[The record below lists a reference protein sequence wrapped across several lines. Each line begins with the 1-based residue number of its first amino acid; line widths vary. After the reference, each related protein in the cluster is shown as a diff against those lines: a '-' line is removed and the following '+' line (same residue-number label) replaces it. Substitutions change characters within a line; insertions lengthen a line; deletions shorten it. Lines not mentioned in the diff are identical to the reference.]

1 MPPADAPSP
10 ADFARDL
17 AADLSLCADAAR
29 TDWRN
34 EAGLMTAAMWG
45 ASLAGWPAAVR
56 RALAAEARVVEL
68 EGECGQ
74 LLRLLDQC
82 RDDWQRAIEERDEI
96 LDRVI
101 ELEDGHAT

>member
-34 EAGLMTAAMWG
+34 EAGLATAAMWG

-68 EGECGQ
+68 EGECGR
-74 LLRLLDQC
+74 LLRLLGQC
-82 RDDWQRAIEERDEI
+82 RDDWQRAVEGRDEA
-96 LDRVI
+96 LDRVT
-101 ELEDGHAT
+101 ELEGDRAT